1 MQAAGVVGVWAV
13 GGAVG
18 AIFHTEPFSTNDLDV
33 LVAFEGGSLLDPL
46 RPLIEHLAAR
56 GFTNFEREG
65 LVIGEWPVQFL
76 PVADALDAE
85 ALAEA
90 VSADFGTA
98 DDPAPAR
105 VLRVEHLIAI
115 ALRVGR
121 PKDQARVVHL
131 LEASGL
137 EMPRLMGVLERHGL
151 TERWHAFAQR
161 FNLDPN
167 NPRSATGHDADPL
180 SPL

>member
-1 MQAAGVVGVWAV
+1 MQAAGVVGNWAV

-18 AIFHTEPFSTNDLDV
+18 AIYHTEPFSTNDLDI

-46 RPLIEHLAAR
+46 RPIIDHLAAR
-56 GFTNFEREG
+56 GFSHFEREG
-65 LVIGEWPVQFL
+65 LVIDEWPVQFL

-90 VSADFGTA
+90 VSADFGTE

-121 PKDQARVVHL
+121 PKDEARVVHL
-131 LEASGL
+131 LEAPAL
-137 EMPRLMGVLERHGL
+137 EAPRLTSVLERHGL
-151 TERWHAFAQR
+151 MERWRAFARR
-161 FNLDPN
+161 FSLDPDD
-167 NPRSATGHDADPL
+167 PRPAAGHDADPSFSL
-180 SPL
+180 